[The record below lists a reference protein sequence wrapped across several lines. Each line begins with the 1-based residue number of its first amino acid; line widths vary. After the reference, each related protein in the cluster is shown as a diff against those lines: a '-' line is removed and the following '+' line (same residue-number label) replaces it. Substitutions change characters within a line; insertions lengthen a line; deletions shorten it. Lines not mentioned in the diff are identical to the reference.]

1 MNTSSTNPA
10 YSSWTSSKNFVT
22 QSSSVKAEMEKIQSQ
37 LNENQSSENY
47 DSSMQNRDSSSIA
60 NDILDS
66 NSGQESDIV
75 APSSPKSGGTAITV
89 VIRVRP
95 PNNTEKNGPPGQ
107 LIRVVDEKCLVF
119 DPPGERQQKQSFIS
133 SSRDRSKDIS
143 FGFDKIFDEDATQED
158 VFDMVKNT
166 VFQEEGGL
174 LDGYNCTV
182 FAYGATG
189 SGKTFSMAGTQE
201 NPGIMARSV
210 EYIFQSIQN
219 QTGRSAKICISY
231 MEIYNEV
238 IRDLLQPSDAK
249 GKELKIVDDPQKGII
264 VTGLSHRYPTT
275 TAEVLELIQIGNANR
290 TQAPT
295 EANANSSR
303 SHAILQ
309 IIVENCDDVPGLTT
323 VSKVGKLSLIDLAG
337 SERATTN
344 TGVRLR
350 ETAKIN
356 CSLLALGNCIT
367 ALCNGSSHIPFRQSK
382 LTRLLMDSLGG
393 NCKTIYLSCISPSYM
408 TYEDTFNTL
417 QYANKA
423 KNIKINIKKNTVNV
437 KAHVAE
443 YQQMIEKLRDQVHT
457 LQSRAVNL
465 PLVTNYG
472 RTCDQLLEIQKH
484 KITSLLNKSF
494 PKSDASIQEKYEAV
508 RKIPAV
514 EFQRKCAQ
522 RVAAY
527 TQESLKT
534 RPTDETQKK
543 WLEREQ
549 QIRQLNL
556 EIYGLRLT
564 AELYQSQ
571 LDIQSQ
577 LIDEISKQRANPTIP
592 KKVPKIEIPEQKLE
606 SDASHNNNIMLS
618 ENSGLLSSDV
628 DSNVAS
634 IPSILDS
641 VRLLTDDF
649 VSDSLNESESYKPKQ
664 NRFGAR
670 PISARRRTDNSIGG
684 MQNNAD
690 ADNMS
695 IYSSA
700 SMMSSDGSALKKKKS
715 INIREQFQILKAQ
728 KEKLRQSVTSR
739 GLI

>member
-1 MNTSSTNPA
+1 MILTLNDFFHW
-10 YSSWTSSKNFVT
+10 WTFKIPGMSDVYDSM
-22 QSSSVKAEMEKIQSQ
+22 SVKE
-37 LNENQSSENY
+37 SE
-47 DSSMQNRDSSSIA
+47 ST
-60 NDILDS
+60 
-66 NSGQESDIV
+66 
-75 APSSPKSGGTAITV
+75 APSSPSSGGTAITV
-89 VIRVRP
+89 VVRVRP
-95 PNNTEKNGPPGQ
+95 PNSNEKNGPPGQ
-107 LIRVVDEKCLVF
+107 LVRVVDEKCLVF

-166 VFQEEGGL
+166 VFKEEGGL

-189 SGKTFSMAGTQE
+189 SGKTFSMAGTPE

-219 QTGRSAKICISY
+219 QTGRKAKICISY
-231 MEIYNEV
+231 MEIYNEI
-238 IRDLLQPSDAK
+238 IRDLLQPNDKS
-249 GKELKIVDDPQKGII
+249 KELKIVDDPQNGII
-264 VTGLSHRYPTT
+264 VTGLSHSYPNN

-309 IIVENCDDVPGLTT
+309 ILVENCDDVPGLST

-337 SERATTN
+337 SERATSN

-423 KNIKINIKKNTVNV
+423 KNIKTNIKKNTVNV

-457 LQSRAVNL
+457 LQSQAVNV
-465 PLVTNYG
+465 PLISNYG

-484 KITSLLNKSF
+484 KITSLLNKCF
-494 PKSDASIQEKYEAV
+494 PKPDANLEEKYEAI
-508 RKIPAV
+508 RKMPAV

-527 TQESLKT
+527 NQESLKT

-543 WLEREQ
+543 WLEKEQ
-549 QIRQLNL
+549 QIRQVTL
-556 EIYGLRLT
+556 EIYGLRLA

-571 LDIQSQ
+571 LDIQAQ
-577 LIDEISKQRANPTIP
+577 LIDEISKQRQNTANSAIP
-592 KKVPKIEIPEQKLE
+592 QKIPQIPIE
-606 SDASHNNNIMLS
+606 SEPEAVM
-618 ENSGLLSSDV
+618 SSDM
-628 DSNVAS
+628 DSNPS
-634 IPSILDS
+634 SMPSILDS
-641 VRLLTDDF
+641 VRLLTDEF
-649 VSDSLNESESYKPKQ
+649 SSESQMESESYKPRAL
-664 NRFGAR
+664 NRFSAR
-670 PISARRRTDNSIGG
+670 PISARRRTENNPDSDNRSVVSSI
-684 MQNNAD
+684 
-690 ADNMS
+690 
-695 IYSSA
+695 SSE
-700 SMMSSDGSALKKKKS
+700 SSLKKKS

-728 KEKLRQSVTSR
+728 KERLRQTAASK
-739 GLI
+739 GFI